1 MINFLA
7 SRMSVWHM
15 FTAMSTLVTTRLDAF
30 IVDAFTSGEAP
41 YPEAFATNA
50 FVGEVVEG
58 SVGISAHAYS
68 RSERVNAGDGH
79 CPATAPAY

>member
-1 MINFLA
+1 
-7 SRMSVWHM
+7 M

-79 CPATAPAY
+79 CYDPFFGGSNTNRCMSFRCA